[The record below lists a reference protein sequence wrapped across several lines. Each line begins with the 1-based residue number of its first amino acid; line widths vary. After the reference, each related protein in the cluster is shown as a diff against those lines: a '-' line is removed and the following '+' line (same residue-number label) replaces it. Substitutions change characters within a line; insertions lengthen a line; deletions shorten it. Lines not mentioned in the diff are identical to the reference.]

1 MARTFF
7 TQNLMNIDWI
17 IFELSRNM
25 YRKIFGPRES
35 GHLCI
40 DWFEIYR
47 LCLYCYVLFAHIISL
62 RLINNFL
69 SNKRLTICNEKLFGQ
84 IGSVHFLFEINRV
97 FDHYQGPSQNQISQR
112 WLNKFLKLLVKIWE
126 RGGVLFYRTYR

>member
-17 IFELSRNM
+17 LFELSRNV
-25 YRKIFGPRES
+25 YRKIFGPSES
-35 GHLCI
+35 GHLCF

-84 IGSVHFLFEINRV
+84 IGSVHFLFEITGYLTIIK
-97 FDHYQGPSQNQISQR
+97 D
-112 WLNKFLKLLVKIWE
+112 LLKTKFHRSINFWNFWWKF
-126 RGGVLFYRTYR
+126 GGEKGRHIL